1 MMINLFNT
9 KKKKIIFLIV
19 IILFPLFFY
28 IFFLTSDIARFGYDK
43 QNKIILAIKSIIPP
57 HYLRK
62 IRDNVYII
70 PRLKAEIE
78 KLELQVKKFEQGNE
92 GQKFDTKLIK
102 SDEIEYVSN
111 FFFLPYKKLDT
122 SLGWAAETNSLRA
135 HYFEIY
141 NEYLISISGYGKII
155 YSNKNNLLTK
165 NLNFIDLPNNIGDIL
180 KKDDLKLI
188 GIRDLYISN
197 DQIIISMLT
206 KSNLGITINL
216 YKAEFNL
223 KKINFELFF
232 ESKEFWENYNVF
244 SGGRVEKFVDDKI
257 LFSIGFSKN
266 YEAPQNKK
274 SLLGKIVAIDLNTSD
289 YELISYGHRNPQG
302 LYFNTN
308 NNLVINTEHGPKGGD
323 EINFNFLDKDEDKNF
338 GWPRVSYGKAYEGEE
353 MFFDKDTFK
362 KKHKELGFIEPFKYF
377 DPSIGISEVIYLN
390 DNSFCK
396 TRCLM
401 VSSLRANSVYI
412 FEISEDFKKIILE
425 RRIYLEGNRIRDINY
440 DKDLNMV
447 ILLSEGVPAIVTIK
461 N

>member
-1 MMINLFNT
+1 MINLFNT
-9 KKKKIIFLIV
+9 KKKIIILLII
-19 IILFPLFFY
+19 IILFPLFF
-28 IFFLTSDIARFGYDK
+28 FTLDIARFGYDK
-43 QNKIILAIKSIIPP
+43 QNKVILAIKSIIPP

-70 PRLKAEIE
+70 PRLKAKIE
-78 KLELQVKKFEQGNE
+78 TLELQVKKFEQGNE

-102 SDEIEYVSN
+102 VDEIEYESN

-135 HYFEIY
+135 HYLEIY
-141 NEYLISISGYGKII
+141 KEYLISISGYGKIV
-155 YSNKNNLLTK
+155 YFNKNNLLTK
-165 NLNFIDLPNNIGDIL
+165 NLNFIDLPNNIEDIL

-188 GIRDLYISN
+188 GIRDLFISN

-206 KSNLGITINL
+206 KSDLGITINL

-266 YEAPQNKK
+266 YEAPQDKK
-274 SLLGKIVAIDLNTSD
+274 SLLGKIVAVDLNTSD

-308 NNLVINTEHGPKGGD
+308 DNLVINTEHGPKGGD
-323 EINFNFLDKDEDKNF
+323 EINFNFLDKEEDKNF
-338 GWPRVSYGKAYEGEE
+338 GWPRVSYGKAYKGEE

-377 DPSIGISEVIYLN
+377 DPSIGISEVIYIKE
-390 DNSFCK
+390 NSFCK
-396 TRCLM
+396 SRCLM
-401 VSSLRANSVYI
+401 VSSLRANSIYV
-412 FEISEDFKKIILE
+412 FEISEDFKKTILE